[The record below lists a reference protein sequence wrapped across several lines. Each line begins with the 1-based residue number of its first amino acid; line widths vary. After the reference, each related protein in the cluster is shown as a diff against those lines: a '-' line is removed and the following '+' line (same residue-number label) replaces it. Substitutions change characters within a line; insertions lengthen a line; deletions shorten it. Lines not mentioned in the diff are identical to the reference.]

1 MLPDDLASSYS
12 SYKADTSTF
21 TNWLFKSV
29 TAYGYK
35 MPKIA
40 VPPIESASTPAPVLS
55 TQPRLKGKARKLA
68 KEAKGSQKVQE
79 SLPMLRAP
87 SKKYIITTTEILK
100 QATFITGKIKLPQ
113 TIRKVLQR
121 AIRARKRCANW
132 FESSKF
138 GNQSSN
144 RGHQH
149 FIELL
154 QDILSALDQGRN
166 DRSHPNSTIVPCK
179 TSRKSQDTES
189 PWTEISNSFQNL
201 DVEDCL
207 EEDSEVENDEELPE
221 PNADTLDTCDL
232 EEESLEMKMSMMIF
246 YFFEDL
252 HRIQNFLHG
261 TWKRYKDK
269 TLDLLS
275 ATLITNTAFELVRR
289 SEQEIL
295 SNALKLFSKKRSY
308 DTIAAVIFYANG
320 LNTGKD
326 PTQNMELKE
335 WLRPTPFDDFIYLS
349 TARILMKY
357 DNLCEMDP
365 AYPITSLPLRSAYI
379 SCPEILG
386 TPYMDKKEKEDV
398 LLSQLVI
405 DLDMFDT
412 YNRLT
417 KEDGSRGPAL
427 YAPPAAD
434 VLTSGL
440 QKLRNEGHISV
451 TVVFASQIFLDLNEI
466 LGDNIT
472 AGREDWGRLACKGR
486 RSLDACL
493 WLPKDTASGHWWD
506 PGDFHMI
513 KKINEINSRYTD
525 YTMFRKL
532 KECLAKSNCS
542 ESNWGIVNDNES
554 TSTMS
559 LVNRLD
565 QGSSSTS
572 VLQPTASENTYRPQ
586 QGNLPGVHFSKDL
599 VLTNTYTRFPEC
611 GFRSNGRL
619 THDWSKKWLASI
631 GALTKPSNAETNN
644 QQLIEGVK
652 QLDIRLIKPSGDSLF
667 LYTHNPVYCGMI
679 ALRLS
684 TSYDEAGLCHS
695 DFRLVMTFTAHLYQE
710 CVRNNFIQ
718 KRWPAME
725 TMIELHKK
733 EFFNGT
739 VPMSADE
746 AYNIFSKDFHL
757 SKVSNREYTR
767 ARPSPNLRM
776 PVLSRN
782 TLSLA
787 IRPFLEHQATFNEA
801 TNNLQNLV
809 QTLPSAAMMNDK
821 NRRAKRQLTSLQFLR
836 VLEDFLPDEIPKI
849 QFDYIS
855 LTNICYPLLEKIR
868 LGIDPTGEQNPKRTS
883 PCGIEPAYLYMTLD
897 ILSKGR
903 TGGENPLLKIVAGV
917 LEKFLEE

>member
-1 MLPDDLASSYS
+1 MDCLRFGDDDS
-12 SYKADTSTF
+12 
-21 TNWLFKSV
+21 
-29 TAYGYK
+29 
-35 MPKIA
+35 
-40 VPPIESASTPAPVLS
+40 
-55 TQPRLKGKARKLA
+55 RKLA
-68 KEAKGSQKVQE
+68 KESRERQNVQE
-79 SLPMLRAP
+79 GVPVLRAP
-87 SKKYIITTTEILK
+87 SNKYIITTEEILK
-100 QATFITGKIKLPQ
+100 QANFITGKIELPQ
-113 TIRKVLQR
+113 TVRKVLQR
-121 AIRARKRCANW
+121 AIRARKRCAHW

-154 QDILSALDQGRN
+154 QDILSALDQSQN
-166 DRSHPNSTIVPCK
+166 DRSHPNSTDVSCN
-179 TSRKSQDTES
+179 TSRNPQDTES
-189 PWTEISNSFQNL
+189 SWTELSNSFQNL

-207 EEDSEVENDEELPE
+207 EKDSEVENDEESPE
-221 PNADTLDTCDL
+221 PNADTLDTCEL
-232 EEESLEMKMSMMIF
+232 EEESLEMKMSLIIY

-252 HRIQNFLHG
+252 HRIQDFLHG
-261 TWKRYKDK
+261 IWKRYKDK
-269 TLDLLS
+269 TLDIFS

-289 SEQEIL
+289 SKQEIL
-295 SNALKLFSKKRSY
+295 SNAPKLFSKKRSY
-308 DTIAAVIFYANG
+308 DTIAAVIFYANE

-326 PTQNMELKE
+326 PTQKMELKE
-335 WLRPTPFDDFIYLS
+335 WLRPTPFEDFIYLS
-349 TARILMKY
+349 TAR
-357 DNLCEMDP
+357 
-365 AYPITSLPLRSAYI
+365 
-379 SCPEILG
+379 

-398 LLSQLVI
+398 LLSQLII
-405 DLDMFDT
+405 DLDLFDT

-417 KEDGSRGPAL
+417 KEDEIRGPAL
-427 YAPPAAD
+427 YASPAAD
-434 VLTSGL
+434 ALTAGL
-440 QKLRNEGHISV
+440 QKLKNEGHISV
-451 TVVFASQIFLDLNEI
+451 TVVFASQVFLDLNEI

-472 AGREDWGRLACKGR
+472 AGREDWGRLAWKCR
-486 RSLDACL
+486 RSLDSCL
-493 WLPKDTASGHWWD
+493 WLPKDTVSGHWWD
-506 PGDFHMI
+506 PSGLHMI

-525 YTMFRKL
+525 YTMFRRL

-542 ESNWGIVNDNES
+542 ESDWGIVNDNES
-554 TSTMS
+554 TSTKS

-572 VLQPTASENTYRPQ
+572 ALQPMASENTYRTQ
-586 QGNLPGVHFSKDL
+586 QGTLPGVQFSKDL

-611 GFRSNGRL
+611 GFRSNGKL
-619 THDWSKKWLASI
+619 THDWSKKWLVSI
-631 GALTKPSNAETNN
+631 GAFTKASNTETHN

-652 QLDIRLIKPSGDSLF
+652 QLDIRLIKPHGDLLF
-667 LYTHNPVYCGMI
+667 LCKQNPVYCGML

-684 TSYDEAGLCHS
+684 TSYDEAGLSHS
-695 DFRLVMTFTAHLYQE
+695 DFHLVMTFTAHLYQE

-733 EFFNGT
+733 EIFNGT

-757 SKVSNREYTR
+757 CKVSNREYTR
-767 ARPSPNLRM
+767 AKPSPNLRM
-776 PVLSRN
+776 PKLSRN

-809 QTLPSAAMMNDK
+809 QSLPLAVMMNKK
-821 NRRAKRQLTSLQFLR
+821 NRIAKRQLTSLQFLR

-868 LGIDPTGEQNPKRTS
+868 LGIDPNGKQNPKRTS
-883 PCGIEPAYLYMTLD
+883 PRGIEPAYLYMTLD
-897 ILSKGR
+897 IRSKGR
-903 TGGENPLLKIVAGV
+903 TGDENPLLKIAAGV
-917 LEKFLEE
+917 FEKFLEEEI